1 MNAFLISGWL
11 LNLCGLILLLKLID
25 GINIETQ
32 RKNKHPMVSLIA
44 IMLMPFLMFLIF
56 WFVLHISAEYEFDRE
71 RINNRQISP
80 LISF

>member
-56 WFVLHISAEYEFDRE
+56 WFVLHISAECEFDRE
-71 RINNRQISP
+71 RINNR
-80 LISF
+80 LNKGK